1 MGNVD
6 STIHNRFRYAK
17 KFIES
22 YFHYMTINVVFRQ
35 HRFLNNFFISASARK
50 INILSAP
57 FSRNYRAIKLIFNQ
71 TRTQIE
77 LKK

>member
-35 HRFLNNFFISASARK
+35 HRFLNNYSISASVRPLDML
-50 INILSAP
+50 ITFYQHHFQETSELSG
-57 FSRNYRAIKLIFNQ
+57 
-71 TRTQIE
+71 
-77 LKK
+77 

>member
-35 HRFLNNFFISASARK
+35 HRFLNNCSISASVRPLDML
-50 INILSAP
+50 ITFYQHHFQETSVLSG
-57 FSRNYRAIKLIFNQ
+57 
-71 TRTQIE
+71 
-77 LKK
+77 